1 MTLEALHTTLTGLK
15 VWKRGGQR
23 APHKPLLLLLAM
35 GRAVRGESRL
45 APFSELEKTLTG
57 LLRHF
62 GPPRQAHHPEF
73 PFGRLVKDGLW
84 EIPAPLRCAAPGAAT
99 CTDRS

>member
-62 GPPRQAHHPEF
+62 GPPRQASRTAC
-73 PFGRLVKDGLW
+73 GRF
-84 EIPAPLRCAAPGAAT
+84 PAPLRCAAPGAAT